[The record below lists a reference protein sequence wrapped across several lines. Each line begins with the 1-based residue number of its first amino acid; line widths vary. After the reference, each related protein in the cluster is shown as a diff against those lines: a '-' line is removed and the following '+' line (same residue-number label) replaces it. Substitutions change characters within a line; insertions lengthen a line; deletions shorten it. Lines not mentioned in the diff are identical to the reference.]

1 MASTLIKDYRNVP
14 GEHCGSTAMRNLIR
28 HYCGLELT
36 EATVFGLGSG
46 IDFVLIEA
54 ARYEPGVFLFGR
66 SATMEA
72 DVADALGL
80 HYTEQTE
87 TDDARAWEVVRDE
100 VAAGRPT
107 MLSGDA
113 LYLDYRDFR
122 VHFPAHRF
130 VLLGFDDDA
139 RKALVAD
146 RIVAE
151 TQVCSYQA
159 LAASRNPKDFIS
171 TVNLWGKFHDAAV
184 ERGMPDAT
192 RLAIRKAAR
201 RMLGADGATTA
212 AAAGAP
218 AAATGRAPAA
228 DTPASALGGVDMSSG
243 IDGLARL
250 AVRLP
255 ELLRR
260 PNAHELARYGG
271 ACIESFGTG
280 GGNFRLMYAA
290 FLEEAR
296 EKRYAPVE
304 TDDIAGM
311 RESARVWTA
320 LSSQLRAFASGESSD
335 VAAPAVTL
343 VESIRDVEQRVF
355 ERLARVA

>member
-1 MASTLIKDYRNVP
+1 MARIHIDDYRNVP

-36 EATVFGLGSG
+36 EPMVFGLGSG

-54 ARYEPGVFLFGR
+54 PRYEPGVFLFGR

-72 DVADALGL
+72 DVARALGL

-87 TDDARAWEVVRDE
+87 PDDVRAWEVVRDE

-130 VLLGFDDDA
+130 VLLGFDDTA
-139 RKALVAD
+139 RRAMVAD
-146 RIVAE
+146 RIVSD
-151 TQVCSYQA
+151 TQICSYEA

-171 TVNLWGKFHDAAV
+171 TVNLWGKFHDGAV
-184 ERGMPDAT
+184 ERSLPDAT
-192 RLAIRKAAR
+192 RIAIGAAAR
-201 RMLGADGATTA
+201 RMLPHDTA
-212 AAAGAP
+212 SAAAGDSAHDAIAAP
-218 AAATGRAPAA
+218 
-228 DTPASALGGVDMSSG
+228 GGVTIANG

-250 AVRLP
+250 AAKLP
-255 ELLRR
+255 AFLDR
-260 PNAHELARYGG
+260 PNARELARYAG

-280 GGNFRLMYAA
+280 GGNFRVMYAA

-296 EKRYAPVE
+296 EKDYAPVE
-304 TDDIAGM
+304 TDDVAGI
-311 RESARVWTA
+311 RESARLWTE
-320 LSSQLRAFASGESSD
+320 LSSRLRAFASGEADD
-335 VAAPAVTL
+335 VTAPAVAL
-343 VESIRDVEQRVF
+343 VESIRGAEQRVF
-355 ERLARVA
+355 ARLAQLES